1 MKKSEK
7 EELEKFIRHEIRKV
21 VICNFLDFRNDMN
34 NWFSEIFDEKYLP
47 KIVEEVYK
55 MYPKPE
61 E

>member
-1 MKKSEK
+1 
-7 EELEKFIRHEIRKV
+7 
-21 VICNFLDFRNDMN
+21 MN

-47 KIVEEVYK
+47 KIVEEVYE